1 MAPSHAEGVS
11 TAVRTMRAAEDR
23 LDLADL
29 TAAAGTLAAAV
40 IRPLVPVRTGALLGS
55 LVPTHDRLGDVVE
68 AGLES
73 DSDHVL
79 PVHYGTVH
87 MAAQPFGDEGL
98 RDATP
103 AITALYLRGIEQIL
117 DSVKG
122 A

>member
-1 MAPSHAEGVS
+1 VAPSHAEGVS
-11 TAVRTMRAAEDR
+11 EAVRTMRAAEDA
-23 LDLADL
+23 LDLREI
-29 TAAAGTLAAAV
+29 TEAAGRVAGV
-40 IRPLVPVRTGALLGS
+40 YIRPFVPVRTSALLFS
-55 LVPTHDRLGDVVE
+55 LRPSVDRVGDLVA
-68 AGLES
+68 AGVES

-98 RDATP
+98 RAAEP
-103 AITALYLRGIEQIL
+103 ALTELYLVGIEKIL